1 VEKAMGLEEQNKLL
15 KGKLEGFERLTERL
29 QYELQMSMEVHQEE
43 LNQMKSVTTNLIN
56 KKSE

>member
-1 VEKAMGLEEQNKLL
+1 MMEEQNKLL

-29 QYELQMSMEVHQEE
+29 QYELQRGMEAHDDEVSKLKVITHNI
-43 LNQMKSVTTNLIN
+43 LN